1 MAQDTPTVEAA
12 QAAMNAAMA
21 QKRAALEA
29 YNITL
34 NDALN
39 LRKAVNDSAAKVF
52 DSDIAAAMSIRNAA
66 LEVARKAEVEANKLV
81 RKASV
86 AEAKAAAEAKLA
98 EAWRTGCIRGRGLHT
113 GPDGLG
119 GIEP

>member
-52 DSDIAAAMSIRNAA
+52 DSDIAAAMAIRNAA

-113 GPDGLG
+113 DPDGLED
-119 GIEP
+119 INP